1 MSQLGAGGVKVSN
14 ERYTN
19 GRLHFMA
26 KQLQDND
33 TITDGISDAL
43 MVLDPETYQIL
54 GVNRPFLKIGLFG

>member
-19 GRLHFMA
+19 CRLHFMA

-43 MVLDPETYQIL
+43 MVFDPKTYQIIE
-54 GVNRPFLKIGLFG
+54 VNGPFLKIGLFG

>member
-19 GRLHFMA
+19 CRLHFMA
-26 KQLQDND
+26 KQLGDND
-33 TITDGISDAL
+33 TITDDISDAL